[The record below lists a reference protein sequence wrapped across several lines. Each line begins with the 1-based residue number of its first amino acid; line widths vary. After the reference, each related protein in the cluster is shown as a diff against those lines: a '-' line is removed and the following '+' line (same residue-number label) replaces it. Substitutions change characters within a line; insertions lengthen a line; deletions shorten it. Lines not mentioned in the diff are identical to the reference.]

1 MLSLFGFDWMGLVLC
16 SIYNSSVLGGL
27 LQLVLTIMNS
37 QVYLGLLLFPLL
49 FVDSFGLPAKGS
61 QAPSYGGGSSTH
73 EPSYVPHR
81 RGSYVQYSSPD
92 LMSQPMHFYVQEPS
106 LSQEVVETVPAPD
119 NMGLVAPGELYPSS
133 SSSSPVQ
140 EGYFLGSTQPEAAQ
154 PGLPASSWLVAPQ
167 SFEEASTNAQA
178 QSTSELLPQ
187 PPAGPVLQSGETSN
201 IVKEAELGN
210 YQQETEEFG
219 YPGQPAASEPGFTR
233 LPVPSVVLPGYWG
246 SPYPGFDYRLL
257 YGLYPPGTYS
267 TFSQSH
273 ERGKDY
279 YKDVHYLKE
288 HESEE
293 DEGPQQQK
301 VFPGPPQYST
311 GQQVASRV

>member
-1 MLSLFGFDWMGLVLC
+1 
-16 SIYNSSVLGGL
+16 
-27 LQLVLTIMNS
+27 MNS
-37 QVYLGLLLFPLL
+37 QVYLGLLLIPLL

-61 QAPSYGGGSSTH
+61 QVSSYGGGSSTH

-81 RGSYVQYSSPD
+81 RASPVQYSSPD
-92 LMSQPMHFYVQEPS
+92 MSQPMHFYVQEPS
-106 LSQEVVETVPAPD
+106 HSQVVQMVPAPD
-119 NMGLVAPGELYPSS
+119 SMGLVDPGELYPGSS
-133 SSSSPVQ
+133 SSSVP
-140 EGYFLGSTQPEAAQ
+140 EGYFLGSTQPGAAE
-154 PGLPASSWLVAPQ
+154 PGLPASSWLVPPQ

-178 QSTSELLPQ
+178 QSTSEILPL

-210 YQQETEEFG
+210 YQQQTEEFG

-233 LPVPSVVLPGYWG
+233 LAVPSVVLPGYWG
-246 SPYPGFDYRLL
+246 NPYPDFDYRLL

-288 HESEE
+288 HESE
-293 DEGPQQQK
+293 DDYQGQQQK

-311 GQQVASRV
+311 GQ